1 MKTSRR
7 SIAVLVLLVLGVGAA
22 NQWWVGRHQSGL
34 GESMAA
40 LAQPGDIHMLSS
52 QTCAIC
58 VETRWWLQ
66 RHHVRFTECTIET
79 DSACAAQFEAVRA
92 PGTPVLLVR
101 GQPQLGFDAQRV
113 IDALRRGGPAS

>member
-7 SIAVLVLLVLGVGAA
+7 SIVVLVLLVLGVSAA

-34 GESMAA
+34 GERLAA
-40 LAQPGDIHMLSS
+40 LAQPGDLHMLSS

-58 VETRWWLQ
+58 VEARWWLQ
-66 RHHVRFTECTIET
+66 RHNVSFTESTIET
-79 DSACAAQFEAVRA
+79 DSACAAQFEAARA
-92 PGTPVLLVR
+92 PGTPVMMVR

-113 IDALRRGGPAS
+113 IDALQRRDPAS